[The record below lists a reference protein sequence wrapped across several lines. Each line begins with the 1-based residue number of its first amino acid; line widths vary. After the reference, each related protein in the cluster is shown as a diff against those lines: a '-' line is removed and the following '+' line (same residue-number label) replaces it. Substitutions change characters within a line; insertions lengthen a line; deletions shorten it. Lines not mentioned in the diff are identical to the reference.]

1 MIAKMNEKHDALGL
15 SDKRNSLKP
24 AQFKSLC

>member
-1 MIAKMNEKHDALGL
+1 MISNMIEKHDALGL
-15 SDKRNSLKP
+15 SDKRNSLKL